1 MNDLDKAIKTCED
14 NAEFVKYRGTHDDYL
29 YHKQLAEWLK
39 ELKAFRCQAELNII
53 AEGMKEQEP
62 CETSTDEPMTMV
74 YPTIFCDDAI
84 SINAVDRF
92 GVLNEI
98 YEWTISGEYEQSHGT
113 DILIKRINNMP
124 SVQPSREAYK
134 DCDNCKKCDESF
146 MKGHNIGLENGYK
159 QGVNDASVS
168 RKGHWIITDDDMY
181 VYCSNCEDSYYLRP
195 IDASWYYCP
204 HCGAKMDMRGNTD
217 DKTMRPLS

>member
-1 MNDLDKAIKTCED
+1 MTREELKKHCKKTVEQCEMWAIHRGEEPSGKVYEEHKAILD
-14 NAEFVKYRGTHDDYL
+14 IL
-29 YHKQLAEWLK
+29 KQA
-39 ELKAFRCQAELNII
+39 
-53 AEGMKEQEP
+53 P
-62 CETSTDEPMTMV
+62 
-74 YPTIFCDDAI
+74 CDDAI

-98 YEWTISGEYEQSHGT
+98 YEWTISGEYEQPRST

-168 RKGHWIITDDDMY
+168 RKGHWIDANGNTVKMIDGVPQDSCW
-181 VYCSNCEDSYYLRP
+181 CSECKEWLV
-195 IDASWYYCP
+195 ASDEYSCKGYYCP
-204 HCGAKMDMRGNTD
+204 NCGVEMENIE
-217 DKTMRPLS
+217 